1 MIALEPESRPS
12 FEAALQSSRNVVFP
26 DSFYSFFHQYISS
39 LNELSSPSPFSRT
52 TPPPSTGIEGRS
64 GNGDGLPLPS
74 DCDRRIESIW
84 TEFSSV
90 MPFLVPEEEGA
101 PPRVPLLSLDQA
113 NSTTLQN
120 IFPVHIYIPQLRSA
134 LRKPEDQIPQ
144 ATATGKSSFDL
155 TTRRCLRFLD
165 GAALIVLSLVCAN
178 LRYCTVP
185 SSRLRGLDVLLAISQ
200 YLTDEAKLDRLIP
213 YVVEL
218 TQDDA
223 ASVRAAA
230 LCALLQVVRIAFI
243 FGRQNLVNV
252 RNRSC
257 SSAS

>member
-64 GNGDGLPLPS
+64 GSGDGFPIPS
-74 DCDRRIESIW
+74 ECDRRIESIW

-90 MPFLVPEEEGA
+90 MPFLVPEEEG
-101 PPRVPLLSLDQA
+101 PPSRMPLLSLDQG
-113 NSTTLQN
+113 NSNTIQN
-120 IFPVHIYIPQLRSA
+120 VFPVHIHVPQLRSA

-144 ATATGKSSFDL
+144 AAATGKCFLHL
-155 TTRRCLRFLD
+155 TVRQCSCHRLD
-165 GAALIVLSLVCAN
+165 GAALLILSLVCAN

-185 SSRLRGLDVLLAISQ
+185 SSRLRGLDILLAISQ

-213 YVVEL
+213 YVVDL

-230 LCALLQVVRIAFI
+230 LCTILQVVRTSFI
-243 FGRQNLVNV
+243 LSLKNL
-252 RNRSC
+252 
-257 SSAS
+257 

>member
-120 IFPVHIYIPQLRSA
+120 IFPVHIHIPQLRSA

-144 ATATGKSSFDL
+144 ATATGKFVLPPHRPSVL
-155 TTRRCLRFLD
+155 TLSRWGRFNR
-165 GAALIVLSLVCAN
+165 SL
-178 LRYCTVP
+178 
-185 SSRLRGLDVLLAISQ
+185 SRLRESTLLYCPVVAPSRAGR
-200 YLTDEAKLDRLIP
+200 TTRNIP
-213 YVVEL
+213 V
-218 TQDDA
+218 
-223 ASVRAAA
+223 
-230 LCALLQVVRIAFI
+230 F
-243 FGRQNLVNV
+243 N
-252 RNRSC
+252 
-257 SSAS
+257 

>member
-26 DSFYSFFHQYISS
+26 DSFYSFFHRYISS

-52 TPPPSTGIEGRS
+52 PPPSTTGIDGRS
-64 GNGDGLPLPS
+64 GNGDGSPIPS
-74 DCDRRIESIW
+74 DCDRRVESIW

-90 MPFLVPEEEGA
+90 MPFLVPEDEGA
-101 PPRVPLLSLDQA
+101 PIRVPLLSLDQG
-113 NSTTLQN
+113 NSNTLQN
-120 IFPVHIYIPQLRSA
+120 VFPVHIYIPQLRSA

-144 ATATGKSSFDL
+144 ATATGKSYFHL
-155 TTRRCLRFLD
+155 TARRCSRYLD

-185 SSRLRGLDVLLAISQ
+185 SSRLRGLDILLAISQ

-213 YVVEL
+213 YVVDL
-218 TQDDA
+218 TQDGA

-230 LCALLQVVRIAFI
+230 LCTLLQVVRIAFLLSI
-243 FGRQNLVNV
+243 KTL
-252 RNRSC
+252 
-257 SSAS
+257 

>member
-1 MIALEPESRPS
+1 MIALEPDSRPS
-12 FEAALQSSRNVVFP
+12 FEAALQSSRNIVFP

-52 TPPPSTGIEGRS
+52 TLPPSTGIEGRS
-64 GNGDGLPLPS
+64 GNGDGAPIPS

-90 MPFLVPEEEGA
+90 LPFLVPEEEGA
-101 PPRVPLLSLDQA
+101 PPRVPLLSPDHG
-113 NSTTLQN
+113 NSSTLQN
-120 IFPVHIYIPQLRSA
+120 IFPVHIYVPQLRSA
-134 LRKPEDQIPQ
+134 LRRPEDQIPQ
-144 ATATGKSSFDL
+144 ATATGKSPFHL
-155 TTRRCLRFLD
+155 TAHRCSRDLD

-185 SSRLRGLDVLLAISQ
+185 SSRLRGLDVLLAVSQ

-213 YVVEL
+213 YVVDL

-230 LCALLQVVRIAFI
+230 LCTLLQVVRISFM
-243 FGRQNLVNV
+243 FEHQNLVIE